1 MSPETFDRALSAT
14 ARIACCVSLF
24 SVACGPVKKESETS
38 SNSDTNPASE
48 PTEPSDTIEP
58 SDTTEPDSAMT
69 LEECEAE
76 VETVFSQ
83 TMPEPT
89 DVTAECCQ
97 MIAEHLDDQTDTAG
111 NWNGNA
117 SMTWP
122 YREVCCE
129 LLEWQ
134 GSMTCTPWGP
144 PMPPEMPSEHLA
156 ALA

>member
-1 MSPETFDRALSAT
+1 MTPETFEHALNAT
-14 ARIACCVSLF
+14 ARIACCVSLM
-24 SVACGPVKKESETS
+24 SVACGPVKKDSNTNS
-38 SNSDTNPASE
+38 SSE
-48 PTEPSDTIEP
+48 PT
-58 SDTTEPDSAMT
+58 DTTVATDTTDTNDTDSSMS

-83 TMPEPT
+83 SMPEPT

-97 MIAEHLDDQTDTAG
+97 MIAENLDEQTDTAG

-144 PMPPEMPSEHLA
+144 PMPPEMPIEQAA

>member
-1 MSPETFDRALSAT
+1 M
-14 ARIACCVSLF
+14 
-24 SVACGPVKKESETS
+24 
-38 SNSDTNPASE
+38 
-48 PTEPSDTIEP
+48 P
-58 SDTTEPDSAMT
+58 SDTTVSVDTAETDTSMT

-97 MIAEHLDDQTDTAG
+97 MIAEALDDQTDTAG
-111 NWNGNA
+111 NWNGND
-117 SMTWP
+117 SMNWP
-122 YREVCCE
+122 YRDVCCE

-144 PMPPEMPSEHLA
+144 PMPPEMSSELKT
-156 ALA
+156 ALT